1 MKVNNDPYHYAPAI
15 MYDGIS
21 VQYGM
26 KLKDDGPGYDNVYFN
41 FTVYENGEVR
51 ISGGSNVIIMDAG
64 AYSALSLLW
73 ESARDKFKLGGINE
87 LQRRQRVSR
96 RNQEPV

>member
-1 MKVNNDPYHYAPAI
+1 MSDRFRHAPAI

-21 VQYGM
+21 AQYGM
-26 KLKDDGPGYDNVYFN
+26 KLKDDGPHGDIVYFN

-51 ISGGSNVIIMDAG
+51 ISGGDNVIIMDAE